1 MHNVLSQIVPIFP
14 LYILLKGQI
23 GMFEW
28 EGIDTFWT
36 GGIGTVWHRKSK
48 TKNLQ
53 HLERFFELY
62 QLFRF
67 SAKLIQNPH
76 FTYYPNYLLLD

>member
-53 HLERFFELY
+53 HL
-62 QLFRF
+62 
-67 SAKLIQNPH
+67 
-76 FTYYPNYLLLD
+76 